1 MTLNAEVFMHFP
13 REDAEGFY
21 SKLRKGEVLTTG
33 EQTELVPTI
42 DATNAQA
49 SVESDRVR
57 IFKEITESI
66 DMEQFNSQLQEYLST
81 WSGRCER
88 RQQRRCSSEA
98 GWRATKNNRAM

>member
-21 SKLRKGEVLTTG
+21 SELKLRKGEELTTG

-42 DATNAQA
+42 DANSAQA
-49 SVESDRVR
+49 SVESDRVC

-66 DMEQFNSQLQEYLST
+66 GMEQFNSQLQEYLE
-81 WSGRCER
+81 WS
-88 RQQRRCSSEA
+88 
-98 GWRATKNNRAM
+98 M